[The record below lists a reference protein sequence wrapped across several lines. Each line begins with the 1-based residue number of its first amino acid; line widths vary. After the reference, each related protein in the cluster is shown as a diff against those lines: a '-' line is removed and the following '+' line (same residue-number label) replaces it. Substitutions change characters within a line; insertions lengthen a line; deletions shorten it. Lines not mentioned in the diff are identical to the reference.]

1 MQNQKPKIETCE
13 KTQSY
18 VHRTLYRFFSFLKSS
33 INNMGGNVNF
43 AKTSFISLK
52 IKVDED
58 GKFLIFAHFVYL
70 QKNLST

>member
-1 MQNQKPKIETCE
+1 MYI
-13 KTQSY
+13 
-18 VHRTLYRFFSFLKSS
+18 VHLHNRYFSFLKSS
-33 INNMGGNVNF
+33 VNNKGGNVNF